1 MIHRRVIVLATLIAF
16 VGGAALVVAQAPA
29 GTGPQHAAQ
38 AGIPR
43 TADGHPDFSG
53 SWSTATYTPFERPAE
68 FKDREFFTA
77 QEAAAYAER
86 QRERQEAQAD
96 FPVHYDNSIWMTEK
110 TPRGMATLRTSIVTT
125 ADGKV
130 PPMNTEGRQRQA
142 ERAAARKKIDP
153 WASAQSRGL
162 SERCIYWAHEGPPLL
177 PTGYNNNLQIAQSPD
192 SFVMIPEM
200 MPVARIAPLDA
211 RPHISEA
218 IRNIRGDQRAHWDGD
233 TMVIE
238 STNFTDR
245 TAFRGSSQYLKV
257 TERLT
262 MLDADHIRYQFTV
275 DDPHT
280 WDMPWSGEYV
290 MRRTNDPQ
298 YEYACHEGNYGLANT
313 LRAARKAEADA
324 KKTAVTSSTQQ

>member
-1 MIHRRVIVLATLIAF
+1 MIRRRNVVPATLIAC
-16 VGGAALVVAQAPA
+16 VGAAAMVLAQAP
-29 GTGPQHAAQ
+29 GTAAPRQAAQ

-43 TADGHPDFSG
+43 TADGHPDFAG

-68 FKDREFFTA
+68 FKDREFFSA
-77 QEAAAYAER
+77 QEAADYAKR
-86 QRERQEAQAD
+86 QQDRALNQAD
-96 FPVHYDNSIWMTEK
+96 GDVHYDNSIWMTEK
-110 TPRGMATLRTSIVTT
+110 MARGMTTLRTSIVTT
-125 ADGKV
+125 PDGKV
-130 PPMNTEGRQRQA
+130 PPMNAEGRMRQQ
-142 ERAAARKKIDP
+142 ERNAARQKVDP

-177 PTGYNNNLQIAQSPD
+177 PTGYNNNLQIAQSPE

-200 MPVARIAPLDA
+200 MPVARIAPLDG
-211 RPHISEA
+211 RPHLDA
-218 IRNIRGDQRAHWDGD
+218 TIRNIRGDQRAHWDGD

-245 TAFRGSSQYLKV
+245 TAFRGSSQYLHV

-262 MLDADHIRYQFTV
+262 MVDADHIRYQFIV
-275 DDPHT
+275 EDPHT
-280 WDMPWSGEYV
+280 WDTPWGGEYV
-290 MRRTNDPQ
+290 MSRTNDPQ

-324 KKTAVTSSTQQ
+324 KAAAASSTQQ

>member
-1 MIHRRVIVLATLIAF
+1 MIHRSVILPATLTAII
-16 VGGAALVVAQAPA
+16 GAATLVVAQAPA
-29 GTGPQHAAQ
+29 APTKAEQASHA
-38 AGIPR
+38 IPR

-77 QEAAAYAER
+77 QEAADYARRQQER
-86 QRERQEAQAD
+86 TLGQSD
-96 FPVHYDNSIWMTEK
+96 GDVHYDNSIWMTEK
-110 TPRGMATLRTSIVTT
+110 MPRGMTTLRTSIVTT
-125 ADGKV
+125 PDGKV
-130 PPMNTEGRQRQA
+130 PPMNAEGRKRAA
-142 ERAAARKKIDP
+142 ERTAARQKVDP

-200 MPVARIAPLDA
+200 MPGARVAPIDG
-211 RPHISEA
+211 RPHLPA
-218 IRNIRGDQRAHWDGD
+218 DLRTLRGDQRAHWDGD

-238 STNFTDR
+238 TTNLTDR
-245 TAFRGSSQYLKV
+245 TAFRGSSENLKV
-257 TERLT
+257 TERLS
-262 MLDADHIRYQFTV
+262 MVDADHIRYQFTV
-275 DDPHT
+275 EDPHT

-313 LRAARKAEADA
+313 LRAARKAEQDA
-324 KKTAVTSSTQQ
+324 KKAAAASTQQ

>member
-1 MIHRRVIVLATLIAF
+1 MIHRRVIAPATLIAF
-16 VGGAALVVAQAPA
+16 MGGAALVGAQAPA
-29 GTGPQHAAQ
+29 AAGAQQAAHAS
-38 AGIPR
+38 IPR
-43 TADGHPDFSG
+43 TADGHPDFAG
-53 SWSTATYTPFERPAE
+53 SWSKATYTPFERPAE
-68 FKDREFFTA
+68 FKDREFFSA
-77 QEAAAYAER
+77 QEAADYAKR
-86 QRERQEAQAD
+86 QQDRTLNQSD
-96 FPVHYDNSIWMTEK
+96 GDVHYDNSIWMTEK
-110 TPRGMATLRTSIVTT
+110 MPRGMTTLRTSIVTT
-125 ADGKV
+125 PDGKV
-130 PPMNTEGRQRQA
+130 PPMNAEGRNRQQ
-142 ERAAARKKIDP
+142 ERTAARQKVDP

-192 SFVMIPEM
+192 SFVIIPEM

-218 IRNIRGDQRAHWDGD
+218 IRNIRGDQRAHWDGES
-233 TMVIE
+233 MVIE

-275 DDPHT
+275 EDPHT

-313 LRAARKAEADA
+313 LRAARSVLARP
-324 KKTAVTSSTQQ
+324 